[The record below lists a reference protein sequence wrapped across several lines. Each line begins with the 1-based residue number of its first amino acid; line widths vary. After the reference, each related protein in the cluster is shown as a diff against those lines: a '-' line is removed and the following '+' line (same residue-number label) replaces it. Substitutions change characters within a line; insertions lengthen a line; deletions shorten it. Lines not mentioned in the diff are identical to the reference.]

1 MVDWN
6 PDAYRRF
13 AEQRNRPFLDLLD
26 LLPPTV
32 PGPLLDLGCGDG
44 RLTRLAAERLGATE
58 VVAVDSSPRMI
69 ESAQAGED
77 KVPTAWVL
85 GDLRTPL
92 GGDRTWDVVLSNAVL
107 QFLDEH
113 DVVFPGLMA
122 RVAPGGWLAV
132 HMPFNHVARSHL
144 LMEEAAQASEL
155 GGAFGDFRVAWPQE
169 APEMYAAWLRDA
181 GFEHVSVQ
189 LRTYRHPLE
198 GAGAIVAWMK
208 SGGLQPWL
216 DALDPALHE
225 TFLAVYTAMIDRAY
239 PSIGDDVRLLDYT
252 RLLIVGRAP
261 G

>member
-32 PGPLLDLGCGDG
+32 PGRLLDLGCGDG
-44 RLTRLAAERLGATE
+44 RLTRLAADRLGATE
-58 VVAVDSSPRMI
+58 VVAIDSSAKMI
-69 ESAQAGED
+69 ASAREGED
-77 KVPTAWVL
+77 KVPTAWREA
-85 GDLRTPL
+85 DLRTAL
-92 GGDRTWDVVLSNAVL
+92 GGDDTWDVVLSNAVL
-107 QFLDEH
+107 QFLDDH
-113 DVVFPGLMA
+113 DAVFPGLMA

-155 GGAFGDFRVAWPQE
+155 GGAFGEFRVTWPQE
-169 APEMYAAWLRDA
+169 PPEVYAAWLREA
-181 GFEHVSVQ
+181 GFQHISVQ

-216 DALDPALHE
+216 DALDPALHD
-225 TFLAVYTAMIDRAY
+225 TFEAVYTSMIDRAY

-252 RLLIVGRAP
+252 RLLIVGRKP
-261 G
+261 S